1 MSRQIIISTGE
12 SRKSTN
18 WKKESMLW
26 SEFVDRLKIPSK
38 STETLEE
45 YMKLPKAKQDDLKDV
60 GGFVAGELKD
70 GKRKNTNI
78 VSRDVV
84 TLDLDNIEAGKTQDV
99 LKRLNSLGITYAVY
113 STRKHSEYRPR
124 LRVLILTDRSMSSD
138 EYEPVARKLGSYIG
152 ISMCDPTTFE
162 VARLMFWP
170 SCSSDSRYIY
180 QFENKALVSVDG
192 ILKQYKDW
200 SDYTEWPQVPGQEK
214 IIVGQLKKQENPL
227 DKKGVIGAFCK
238 TYTIQEAVEKFLPD
252 VYEATDMKDRLT
264 YIAGSTANG
273 AVIYD
278 DIFLYSHHATDPA
291 GQKLCNAFDLVRIHM
306 FGDLDYETKEG
317 TPVNKLPSFVEMN
330 KFCRGISEVSTILN
344 QERYSKAQ
352 DDFAEVSEDVDVLPS
367 EEVEEINLEW
377 MSKLTENSNGNV
389 EKSIANIVHVLEND
403 PQLKGK
409 LVLDEFANRGIVMGS
424 LPWNKASSK
433 RYYEEV
439 DDSSLRS
446 YLEKVYKLS
455 GEKKVSD
462 ALLIISHRN
471 KINGVKAY
479 LQSLKWDGVERLET
493 LLVEYLGTE
502 DNDYTRSIMKVSLS
516 AAVARACEGAVKYDY
531 MPIFTGKQGIG
542 KSTFLS
548 ILGKEWFSDSLQ
560 HFEGKEA
567 AEMIQGTWINELGEL
582 TGLSRSET
590 NLVKQFLS
598 KQDDIYREAYGRRTN
613 RYPRRCIFFGTSNDW
628 EFLKDKTGNRRFWP
642 IEVGRYK
649 ATKSIWDDLPGEVDQ
664 IWAEAYNNYYTKGQ
678 RLMLEGKA
686 LVISEEMQE
695 QHTEGSTK
703 EGMIKDFL
711 DKRVPSDWHKWD
723 LGRRRMFWS
732 GSAAKEGL
740 DLVERDRVC
749 VLEVYVECFSG
760 DPKYIRKT
768 DAIEINK
775 ILEGLPDWERKNS
788 MKTGAYGTQRG
799 YVKK

>member
-1 MSRQIIISTGE
+1 MNRQIVISTGE
-12 SRKSTN
+12 SRKATN
-18 WKKESMLW
+18 WKKEQMLW

-152 ISMCDPTTFE
+152 INMCDPTTFE
-162 VARLMFWP
+162 VARIMFWP

-238 TYTIQEAVEKFLPD
+238 TYTIQEAADKFLPD
-252 VYEATDMKDRLT
+252 VYENTDMKDRLT
-264 YIAGSTANG
+264 YIEGSTANG

-330 KFCRGISEVSTILN
+330 KFCRSISAVSKIVNSEKL
-344 QERYSKAQ
+344 ERAQTEFTQLEISK
-352 DDFAEVSEDVDVLPS
+352 
-367 EEVEEINLEW
+367 EEVEEVDTEW
-377 MSKLTENSNGNV
+377 MNKLEADKNGNA
-389 EKSIANIVHVLEND
+389 KKTISNILVVLNND
-403 PQLKGK
+403 PFLKGK
-409 LVLDEFANRGIVMGS
+409 IALDEFANRGVVIGQV
-424 LPWNKASSK
+424 PWNSSK
-433 RYYEEV
+433 DVRNYEEV
-439 DDSSLRS
+439 DDSAIRN
-446 YLEKVYKLS
+446 YLEHVYGLT

-462 ALLIISHRN
+462 ALLITSHKN
-471 KINGVKAY
+471 KFNAVKKY
-479 LQSLKWDGVERLET
+479 LQGLKWDGVQRIDT
-493 LLVEYLGTE
+493 LLTDYLGAE
-502 DNDYTRSIMKVSLS
+502 DSIYTRAVMRVALS

-531 MPIFTGKQGIG
+531 MPIFTGRQGLG
-542 KSTFLS
+542 KSTFLAY
-548 ILGKEWFSDSLQ
+548 LGKEWFSDSLQ

-567 AEMIQGTWINELGEL
+567 AEMIQGTWINELGEIV
-582 TGLSRSET
+582 GLSKSET
-590 NLVKQFLS
+590 NMVKQFLT
-598 KQDDIYREAYGRRTN
+598 KTDDIYREAYGRRTN
-613 RYPRRCIFFGTSNDW
+613 KYPRRCVFFGTSNKK
-628 EFLKDKTGNRRFWP
+628 EFLKDETGNRRFLP
-642 IEVGRYK
+642 VDVGVLDP
-649 ATKSIWDDLPGEVDQ
+649 TKSIFDDLPGEVDQ
-664 IWAEAYNNYYTKGQ
+664 IWSEAYDLYYVQGQ
-678 RLMLEGKA
+678 KLIL
-686 LVISEEMQE
+686 SPEEEELAKIRQE
-695 QHTEGSTK
+695 DHKESNVK
-703 EGMIKDFL
+703 EGIVREFID
-711 DKRVPSDWHKWD
+711 RQVPADWPKWD

-732 GSAAKEGL
+732 GTAKEGL
-740 DLVERDRVC
+740 ILVDREKICAV
-749 VLEVYVECFSG
+749 EIYVECFNG
-760 DPKYIRKT
+760 DVKYMKKV
-768 DAIEINK
+768 DSVEINN
-775 ILEGLPDWERKNS
+775 ILESLNEWKRDEKVSRFGS
-788 MKTGAYGTQRG
+788 YGVQRG
-799 YVKK
+799 FTKIEKI

>member
-1 MSRQIIISTGE
+1 
-12 SRKSTN
+12 
-18 WKKESMLW
+18 
-26 SEFVDRLKIPSK
+26 
-38 STETLEE
+38 
-45 YMKLPKAKQDDLKDV
+45 
-60 GGFVAGELKD
+60 
-70 GKRKNTNI
+70 
-78 VSRDVV
+78 
-84 TLDLDNIEAGKTQDV
+84 
-99 LKRLNSLGITYAVY
+99 
-113 STRKHSEYRPR
+113 
-124 LRVLILTDRSMSSD
+124 
-138 EYEPVARKLGSYIG
+138 
-152 ISMCDPTTFE
+152 
-162 VARLMFWP
+162 
-170 SCSSDSRYIY
+170 
-180 QFENKALVSVDG
+180 
-192 ILKQYKDW
+192 
-200 SDYTEWPQVPGQEK
+200 
-214 IIVGQLKKQENPL
+214 
-227 DKKGVIGAFCK
+227 
-238 TYTIQEAVEKFLPD
+238 
-252 VYEATDMKDRLT
+252 
-264 YIAGSTANG
+264 
-273 AVIYD
+273 
-278 DIFLYSHHATDPA
+278 
-291 GQKLCNAFDLVRIHM
+291 
-306 FGDLDYETKEG
+306 
-317 TPVNKLPSFVEMN
+317 
-330 KFCRGISEVSTILN
+330 
-344 QERYSKAQ
+344 
-352 DDFAEVSEDVDVLPS
+352 
-367 EEVEEINLEW
+367 
-377 MSKLTENSNGNV
+377 
-389 EKSIANIVHVLEND
+389 
-403 PQLKGK
+403 
-409 LVLDEFANRGIVMGS
+409 
-424 LPWNKASSK
+424 
-433 RYYEEV
+433 
-439 DDSSLRS
+439 
-446 YLEKVYKLS
+446 
-455 GEKKVSD
+455 
-462 ALLIISHRN
+462 
-471 KINGVKAY
+471 
-479 LQSLKWDGVERLET
+479 
-493 LLVEYLGTE
+493 
-502 DNDYTRSIMKVSLS
+502 MKVSLS

-548 ILGKEWFSDSLQ
+548 VLGKEWFSDSLQ

-799 YVKK
+799 YIKK